1 MQAGAIAQTLIKL
14 TASKLEE
21 DIFGTESQPITYSHV
36 NIRNFFLLSISL
48 SVKCSIIITILG
60 RRHGKGVGGL

>member
-14 TASKLEE
+14 TASKLEA
-21 DIFGTESQPITYSHV
+21 DIFGTESQRIIYSDV

-48 SVKCSIIITILG
+48 SVKCSIIIPTLD